1 MLGMCSDLVVIC
13 GTLNI
18 FESGLRGLNLRY
30 CTQRIQIGLT
40 FWRNPDGEW
49 HKIMGNPWRF
59 FMLSII
65 DVLFPLV
72 KNDRWIRWYTK
83 PAPLFLPKGHYCFPC
98 FLVDLSPFQHRH
110 VATCRRSTVQVRPQP
125 RRQWHGLQFGWRSKP
140 STCLWRYGLLWAVG
154 CCGICPLHM
163 PPIAGSF

>member
-49 HKIMGNPWRF
+49 HKIMGNP
-59 FMLSII
+59 
-65 DVLFPLV
+65 
-72 KNDRWIRWYTK
+72 
-83 PAPLFLPKGHYCFPC
+83 
-98 FLVDLSPFQHRH
+98 
-110 VATCRRSTVQVRPQP
+110 
-125 RRQWHGLQFGWRSKP
+125 
-140 STCLWRYGLLWAVG
+140 
-154 CCGICPLHM
+154 
-163 PPIAGSF
+163 